1 MALVPLEVLMYAMI
15 VGGNAAPMD
24 CELRPD
30 KKSVVCTNGVSATE
44 DKQFG
49 MILKHPKEKEAVTFT
64 GTSDGRLIFSNGI
77 EGKMTAAGWIKFSNG
92 IQARRD
98 TRGQADT
105 FLISGGL
112 VCSVASE
119 TKAVCKPR

>member
-1 MALVPLEVLMYAMI
+1 MALAPLEVLMYAMI
-15 VGGNAAPMD
+15 VGGNAAPME
-24 CELRPD
+24 CNLRAD
-30 KKSVVCTNGVSATE
+30 KTVACTNGVSATE
-44 DKQFG
+44 DKKFG
-49 MILKHPKEKEAVTFT
+49 MILQPGKDKEAVTFT

-105 FLISGGL
+105 FMISGGL
-112 VCSVASE
+112 ICTIASE
-119 TKAVCKPR
+119 TKAVCKQR

>member
-1 MALVPLEVLMYAMI
+1 MALVPLEVLMYAII
-15 VGGNAAPMD
+15 VGGQAAPTE
-24 CELRPD
+24 CTLRPD
-30 KKSVVCTNGVSATE
+30 KSVICSNGISATE

-49 MILKHPKEKEAVTFT
+49 MVLQNTKKNEAVTMT
-64 GTSDGRLIFSNGI
+64 GTSDGRLVFSNGL

-105 FLISGGL
+105 FMISGGL
-112 VCSVASE
+112 ICSLASE
-119 TKAVCKPR
+119 TKAVCKQR

>member
-1 MALVPLEVLMYAMI
+1 MPLAPLEVLMYAMI
-15 VGGNAAPMD
+15 VGGNAAPME
-24 CELRPD
+24 CTLKAD
-30 KKSVVCTNGVSATE
+30 KKSVVCTNGITAVE

-49 MILKHPKEKEAVTFT
+49 MILKQVKKNEDVTFT
-64 GTSDGRLIFSNGI
+64 GTSDGRLVFSNGI

-105 FLISGGL
+105 FMISGGL
-112 VCSVASE
+112 ICTIVNE
-119 TKAVCKPR
+119 TTAGCKPR

>member
-1 MALVPLEVLMYAMI
+1 MALAPLEVLMYAMI
-15 VGGNAAPMD
+15 VGGNPAPME
-24 CELRPD
+24 CALRPD
-30 KKSVVCTNGVSATE
+30 KKAVACSNGISATE
-44 DKQFG
+44 DKKFG
-49 MILKHPKEKEAVTFT
+49 MVLQDPKSKEAVTFT

-98 TRGQADT
+98 TRGHADT
-105 FLISGGL
+105 FMISGGL
-112 VCSVASE
+112 ICSVVSE

>member
-1 MALVPLEVLMYAMI
+1 MALAPLEVLMYAMI
-15 VGGNAAPMD
+15 VGGSPAPME
-24 CELRPD
+24 CTLRPD
-30 KKSVVCTNGVSATE
+30 KKSVACSNGVSATE
-44 DKQFG
+44 DKKFG
-49 MILKHPKEKEAVTFT
+49 MILHPPKNADPVTFT

-105 FLISGGL
+105 FMISGGL
-112 VCSVASE
+112 ICSIVNE
-119 TKAVCKPR
+119 TKAACKAR

>member
-1 MALVPLEVLMYAMI
+1 MALAPLEVLMYAMI
-15 VGGNAAPMD
+15 VGGNAAPME
-24 CELRPD
+24 CTLRAD
-30 KKSVVCTNGVSATE
+30 QTVACSNGVSATE
-44 DKQFG
+44 DKKFG
-49 MILKHPKEKEAVTFT
+49 MILQDAKKKEAVTFT

-105 FLISGGL
+105 FMISGGL
-112 VCSVASE
+112 ICSVASE
-119 TKAVCKPR
+119 TKAVCKQR

>member
-1 MALVPLEVLMYAMI
+1 MPLAPLEVLMYAMI
-15 VGGNAAPMD
+15 VGGNAAPME
-24 CELRPD
+24 CTLKPD
-30 KKSVVCTNGVSATE
+30 KSVVCTNGITATE

-49 MILKHPKEKEAVTFT
+49 MVLQPTKKKGDAVTFT
-64 GTSDGRLIFSNGI
+64 GTSDGRLVFSNGI

-105 FLISGGL
+105 FMISGGL
-112 VCSVASE
+112 VCTIVNE
-119 TKAVCKPR
+119 TTAGCKQR